1 VLTIYNGRDDIRYE
15 RTLGAIYRH
24 YPLCVSWDENMG
36 AGDFVRL
43 TQENVLLCRRHA
55 LYEGDPVPLIVA
67 FSYQGEDMDTGFD
80 FCGGRAEYEEIE
92 DFEEENFDF
101 FVHRRSDD
109 FYVNLT
115 YNTLEYSDEFVETF
129 LQNYARVIQS
139 LAAGKKPADILKEL
153 G

>member
-1 VLTIYNGRDDIRYE
+1 MYENIDNEEDDDEGEIDGGEEDFDEVDDDDNDYNE
-15 RTLGAIYRH
+15 RK
-24 YPLCVSWDENMG
+24 N
-36 AGDFVRL
+36 
-43 TQENVLLCRRHA
+43 
-55 LYEGDPVPLIVA
+55 
-67 FSYQGEDMDTGFD
+67 
-80 FCGGRAEYEEIE
+80 EEIE

-115 YNTLEYSDEFVETF
+115 YNTLEYSDKFVETF